1 MAKLGEAYVQV
12 RADLKPF
19 QKDLDLSIKRLTDR
33 FERDLNRQ
41 LGKKLG
47 TNIGSGA
54 REGIRESMNGIGR
67 ELDDTLS
74 VPANRS
80 GRRSGREFKRGLSD
94 ELKDRDPITRAL
106 ASLTAGIEDGFSALP
121 AEVKATVGAAI
132 LAAVIPAG
140 ALLTAA
146 IGSAIVA
153 GVALGGIA
161 LATQFTEVQERWD
174 QFTDRLRVRFVN
186 SAQAFGSATIN
197 ALNLFEDRLTALD
210 PVLKN
215 IFDRA
220 AQFVVPL
227 ADAVSRLVEEA
238 ADGLMKGLNSKEID
252 EVLTSLVDGFE
263 YIGISI
269 SDAFEVLLTNP
280 NLDVALYD
288 LLLVIGDLVT
298 VGAEFLNWTLDV
310 YDNFKDVVEVV
321 GLFIEDVWQL
331 YQAVDALVSLD
342 TSAWDKFVDFL
353 EHGDTADQHAVFGR
367 IRTAA
372 ERYNDTIFTTLSLTK
387 EQEKAQKE
395 LNRAYEESIRNAERS
410 INVEIA
416 YQQSIDDVTA
426 ALKESKGSIDLDKQ
440 AGRDAATEIEGL
452 ISNLR
457 DLTQQRLKDG
467 KLTEAQAEAFYRAEI
482 KRLRDE
488 FVKRG
493 GNLKL
498 FDELFAKYAQLAG
511 LPPIPDPFD
520 PLRLGALDL
529 KEAFAVAEAALAR
542 LLKKLPKGGN
552 IKVEGGTQ
560 LKYADGGFVNE
571 PTSAI
576 MGENFQPEVVLPLS
590 KPKRSLEL
598 LAKSP
603 LADVLGG
610 GATIVYAFFDGEP
623 FQARIVRTA
632 QNVSQGNARTL
643 ASKPRSI

>member
-1 MAKLGEAYVQV
+1 
-12 RADLKPF
+12 
-19 QKDLDLSIKRLTDR
+19 
-33 FERDLNRQ
+33 
-41 LGKKLG
+41 
-47 TNIGSGA
+47 
-54 REGIRESMNGIGR
+54 
-67 ELDDTLS
+67 
-74 VPANRS
+74 
-80 GRRSGREFKRGLSD
+80 
-94 ELKDRDPITRAL
+94 
-106 ASLTAGIEDGFSALP
+106 
-121 AEVKATVGAAI
+121 
-132 LAAVIPAG
+132 
-140 ALLTAA
+140 
-146 IGSAIVA
+146 
-153 GVALGGIA
+153 
-161 LATQFTEVQERWD
+161 
-174 QFTDRLRVRFVN
+174 
-186 SAQAFGSATIN
+186 
-197 ALNLFEDRLTALD
+197 
-210 PVLKN
+210 
-215 IFDRA
+215 
-220 AQFVVPL
+220 
-227 ADAVSRLVEEA
+227 VSRLVEEA

-269 SDAFEVLLTNP
+269 SDAFEILLTNP